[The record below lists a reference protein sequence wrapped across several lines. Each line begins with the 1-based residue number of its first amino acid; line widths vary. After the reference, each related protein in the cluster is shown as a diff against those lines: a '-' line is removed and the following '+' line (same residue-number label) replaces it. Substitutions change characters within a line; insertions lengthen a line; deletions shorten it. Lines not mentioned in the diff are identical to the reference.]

1 MMDFWWLLLLLAT
14 HCVAYCMGRNERS
27 DDVEM
32 YDITLKW
39 EHEKWLAERKDKRD
53 AGEL

>member
-14 HCVAYCMGRNERS
+14 HCVAYYMGTSERS

-32 YDITLKW
+32 YDIYKKW
-39 EHEKWLAERKDKRD
+39 EHERWIEERKDKRD